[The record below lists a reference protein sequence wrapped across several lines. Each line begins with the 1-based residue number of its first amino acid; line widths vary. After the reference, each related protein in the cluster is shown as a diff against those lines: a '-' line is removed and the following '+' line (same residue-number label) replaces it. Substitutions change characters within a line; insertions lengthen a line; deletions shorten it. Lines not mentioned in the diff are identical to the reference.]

1 MSKPQ
6 AKDLSHLL
14 SEEVKSRKNS
24 PLKSAFKY
32 YSQPGMTFLGGGLP
46 HSDCFPFD
54 KITGEVPSAPFVG
67 GITTAVTDENRTTI
81 EVYKNKAKNDPK
93 NKDIELSRALQ
104 YGYTEGQPELKGFL
118 KEHTALIHN
127 PPYEDW
133 DVIASVGNTE
143 SWDSCL
149 RTFVNRGETILVEE
163 HTFPSALEA
172 AHAQGITTVPVTMDN
187 EGIIPEALAKL
198 LDQWVGKKPKFLY
211 TIPTG
216 QNPTGSSISA
226 ERRKAVYDIIQKH
239 DILLIEDE
247 PYYFLQME
255 PYTQNTEERKKA
267 GVHSHEE
274 FIKALIPSYISI
286 DVDGRVLRL
295 DSVSKTLA
303 PGSRVGWITGQARF
317 LERLLRYHEVSI
329 QGPSGFAQTFL
340 NGLFQRWGQKGYL
353 DWLIGLRAEYT
364 QRRDVAIDSLHKYF
378 PTEVVQILPPVAGMF
393 FVISIDASKHP
404 KFKELGEDPL
414 KVEQAVYEKGLEKGT
429 LVIPGSWF
437 IADGKTNPPQPEVPK
452 DPKLKN
458 LIFFRGTYAAVSTT
472 ELEHG
477 LKKFGGAV
485 KEEFGL

>member
-14 SEEVKSRKNS
+14 SNESKSRKNS

-54 KITGEVPSAPFVG
+54 KISGDVPSAPFAN
-67 GITTAVTDENRTTI
+67 GITAAVTDDNRTTI

-93 NKDIELSRALQ
+93 NHDVELSRSLQ
-104 YGYTEGQPELKGFL
+104 YGFTEGQPEIKGFL
-118 KEHTALIHN
+118 KEHTDLIHKV
-127 PPYEDW
+127 PYEDW
-133 DVIASVGNTE
+133 DVICSVGNTE

-149 RTFVNRGETILVEE
+149 RTFANRGDTILVEE

-172 AHAQGITTVPVTMDN
+172 ARAQGITTIPVVMDE
-187 EGIIPEALAKL
+187 EGIVPEAFAKL
-198 LDQWVGKKPKFLY
+198 LDQWVGPKPRFLY

-216 QNPTGSSISA
+216 QNPTGSCISG
-226 ERRKAVYDIIQKH
+226 ERRRSIYATAQKH
-239 DILLIEDE
+239 DILIIEDE

-255 PYTQNTEERKKA
+255 PYTQDKA
-267 GVHSHEE
+267 KRTSQGVHSHEE
-274 FIKALIPSYISI
+274 FVKALVPSYLSM

-303 PGSRVGWITGQARF
+303 PGSRVGWISGQKRF
-317 LERLLRYHEVSI
+317 LERLVRYHEVSI
-329 QGPSGFAQTFL
+329 QCPSGFATSLL
-340 NGLFQRWGQKGYL
+340 NGLFQRWGQSGYL

-364 QRRDVAIDSLHKYF
+364 NRRDVAVDSLHEFF
-378 PTEVVQILPPVAGMF
+378 PKEVVQILPPVAGMF
-393 FVISIDASKHP
+393 FTVTLDASKHP
-404 KFKELGEDPL
+404 KFKEFGEDPV
-414 KVEQAVYEKGLEKGT
+414 KVETAVYETGLERGT

-437 IADGKTNPPQPEVPK
+437 NASGETNPPQPHVPK

-458 LIFFRGTYAAVSTT
+458 LIFFRGTYAAVPTD
-472 ELEHG
+472 ELHHG
-477 LKKFGGAV
+477 LKKLGAAV